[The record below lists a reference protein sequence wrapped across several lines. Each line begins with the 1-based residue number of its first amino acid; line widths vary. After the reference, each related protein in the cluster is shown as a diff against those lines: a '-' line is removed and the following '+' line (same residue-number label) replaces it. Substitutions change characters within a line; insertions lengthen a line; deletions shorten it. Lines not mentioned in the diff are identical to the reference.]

1 MFVFIMIWI
10 SGLVAL
16 RFAQVNFGRKGYSN
30 GVGLVIPIGYVSFL
44 FLLRQASGGGN
55 IGIMLLIH
63 GAIAAYYYDVFS
75 TEKKKNSEQKYF
87 EKENETKKEDEK
99 VIE

>member
-1 MFVFIMIWI
+1 MFVFIMMWI

-30 GVGLVIPIGYVSFL
+30 GVGLVIPIGYVLFL

-55 IGIMLLIH
+55 IGLTLLIH
-63 GAIAAYYYDVFS
+63 GGIAAYYYDVFS
-75 TEKKKNSEQKYF
+75 IEKKKNSGQECSEK
-87 EKENETKKEDEK
+87 ESEIKKENEKI
-99 VIE
+99 IE